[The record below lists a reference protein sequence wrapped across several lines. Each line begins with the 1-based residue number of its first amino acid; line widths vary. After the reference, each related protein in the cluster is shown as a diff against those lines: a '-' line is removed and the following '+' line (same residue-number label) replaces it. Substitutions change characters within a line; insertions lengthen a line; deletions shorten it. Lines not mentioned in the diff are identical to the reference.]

1 MSIKGLFD
9 DKHKTK
15 MATLKYPH
23 CYVGIPRKVGG
34 GLANYGYYKKTDPD
48 KYANYGS
55 YGSSTMIHNV
65 TNFTADQSDTFL
77 IEDSWHK
84 LTGVDDPNTTMR
96 LWDFAGNKMDPYD
109 YIIDIFYKLIIPK
122 YRTINDNNPGEGLL
136 SMYKLNRVDGWGD
149 KYYATTTEY
158 LASILGGVATMK
170 VTDQSSS
177 AYDYR
182 CVVFGRHPSDSA
194 MDLPSDSALGYDPDF
209 TEGTV
214 LDNLTGNDY
223 WDAYFQRPHFP
234 YEGNNGNKFLGTSE
248 DYGNSVSSMLNNV
261 TYTSGG
267 ANYSV
272 DPSAAACGIPFSIRS
287 GWEDQDKKFYMPELF
302 KGFAMINNLRD
313 VGLSGGTLPNIGAL
327 YMCLGVH
334 QK

>member
-1 MSIKGLFD
+1 MGFHGFWDNKQKQKYI
-9 DKHKTK
+9 
-15 MATLKYPH
+15 TLKYPH
-23 CYVGIPRKVGG
+23 CYIGVIRELLGG
-34 GLANYGYYKKTDPD
+34 TANYGHYKKLNTD

-55 YGSSTMIHNV
+55 YGSSAMIHNV

-77 IEDSWHK
+77 IENSWNK
-84 LTGVDDPNTTMR
+84 LQGVDDPNTTMR
-96 LWDFAGNKMDPYD
+96 LWDFAGNKMDTYD
-109 YIIDIFYKLIIPK
+109 YIIDIYYKLIIPK

-158 LASILGGVATMK
+158 LASKLGGVATMK

-177 AYDYR
+177 AYNYR

-194 MDLPSDSALGYDPDF
+194 MDLPSDSVLGYDANF

-214 LDNLTGNDY
+214 LDNLGGYDY
-223 WDAYFQRPHFP
+223 WDAFFQKPHFP
-234 YEGNNGNKFLGTSE
+234 YEGNNGNKFLATSE

-272 DPSAAACGIPFSIRS
+272 DPSASACGIPFNIRNP
-287 GWEDQDKKFYMPELF
+287 EDNDKKFYMPELF

-313 VGLSGGTLPNIGAL
+313 IGLSGGSLPDIGAL

>member
-65 TNFTADQSDTFL
+65 TNFTADRSDTFL
-77 IEDSWHK
+77 IENSWHK
-84 LTGVDDPNTTMR
+84 LQGTDDPNTTMR
-96 LWDFAGNKMDPYD
+96 LWDSVGNKMDPYD

-122 YRTINDNNPGEGLL
+122 YRTINENNPGEGLL
-136 SMYKLNRVDGWGD
+136 SMYKYHTTSWSTRR
-149 KYYATTTEY
+149 YCATTEY
-158 LASILGGVATMK
+158 MASKMGGTTAMYASVNDGNHYLAAL
-170 VTDQSSS
+170 
-177 AYDYR
+177 
-182 CVVFGRHPSDSA
+182 FGRNPSDPA
-194 MDLPSDSALGYDPDF
+194 LDLPSDQIIGYDSDF
-209 TEGTV
+209 TEGTS
-214 LDNLTGNDY
+214 LQDFNDGTNKY
-223 WDAYFQRPHFP
+223 WTAYFNLPLNQGNMNGQR
-234 YEGNNGNKFLGTSE
+234 FLG
-248 DYGNSVSSMLNNV
+248 VSGDGGDNV
-261 TYTSGG
+261 TSLLNGVTYNSNG
-267 ANYSV
+267 ASYSIE
-272 DPSAAACGIPFSIRS
+272 PSSASCGIPFSIRP
-287 GWEDQDKKFYMPELF
+287 GWEDENKKFYMPELF
-302 KGFAMINNLRD
+302 RGFIMINNLSNI
-313 VGLSGGTLPNIGAL
+313 GIAGGSLPDIGAL